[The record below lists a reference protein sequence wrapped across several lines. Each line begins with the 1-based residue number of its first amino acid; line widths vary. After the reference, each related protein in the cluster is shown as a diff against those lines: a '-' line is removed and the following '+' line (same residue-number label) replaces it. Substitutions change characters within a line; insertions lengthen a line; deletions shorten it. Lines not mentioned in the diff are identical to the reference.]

1 MQISTFSIE
10 ELQVSFYK
18 NVKGEK
24 YMDMSIGR
32 VLNGIRSCAYG
43 NEIIAARACLF
54 NEDKVGYDKI
64 KSELPAVTFC
74 GTFAKG
80 HKADECTHYNN
91 ILVIDIDKLD
101 EIQFESTRDSLMQ
114 DPYVAAF
121 WVSPSGKGFKG
132 LVELQYDDDLKK
144 LNLKDRHKAAF
155 QSFFAYLLANY
166 NIELDAS
173 GKDVCRLCY
182 MSADKDIV
190 VKEHAEMFLVKAET
204 PNEDSCEKTT
214 KESKKKATVIK
225 TVDPK
230 SWNEIY
236 GKATGYAYNG
246 QNRAILTY
254 IYKKLRKKKVSITE
268 SWENWVKVA
277 FAIASS
283 VHPVIGRKIFLD
295 FCQLDGA
302 NHDEAKSEHLIWD
315 AYSKNQGKCSLNTII
330 YLARQKGVVLDREG
344 RI

>member
-1 MQISTFSIE
+1 MIE
-10 ELQVSFYK
+10 EHKLSDIQVSFYK
-18 NVKGEK
+18 NVWGDK
-24 YMDMSIGR
+24 YKDMSLGR

-43 NEIIAARACLF
+43 KEITAARACLF
-54 NEDKVGYDKI
+54 NNDKAGYDKI
-64 KSELPAVTFC
+64 KSALPAVTFC
-74 GTFAKG
+74 GTFEKG

-101 EIQFESTRDSLMQ
+101 EIQFESTRECLMQ
-114 DPYVAAF
+114 DPYVASF

-132 LVELQYDDDLKK
+132 LVCLQYDDSLK
-144 LNLKDRHKAAF
+144 NKDIKEQHKIAF
-155 QSFFAYLLANY
+155 RSFFAYLLANY

-173 GKDVCRLCY
+173 GKDISRLCY
-182 MSADKDIV
+182 MSADKNIV
-190 VKEHAEMFLVKAET
+190 VKEFAEVFMVKQEVPQEET
-204 PNEDSCEKTT
+204 EEKTSET
-214 KESKKKATVIK
+214 IKKKTTVIK
-225 TVDPK
+225 AVDPK

-236 GKATGYAYNG
+236 GKATNYAYNG
-246 QNRAILTY
+246 LNRSLLTY
-254 IYKKLRKKKVSITE
+254 IYKKIRKKNVSITD

-302 NHDEAKSEHLIWD
+302 SHDEAKSEHLIWD

-330 YLARQKGVVLDREG
+330 YLARQKGVVLDR
-344 RI
+344 

>member
-1 MQISTFSIE
+1 MLNSCSSIE
-10 ELQVSFYK
+10 NLQVSFYK
-18 NVKGEK
+18 NVWGEK
-24 YMDMSIGR
+24 YMDMSLGR
-32 VLNGIRSCAYG
+32 VLNGIRVCAYG
-43 NEIIAARACLF
+43 KEVNAARACLF
-54 NEDKVGYDKI
+54 NGDKTGYDKI

-74 GTFAKG
+74 GTFEKG

-101 EIQFESTRDSLMQ
+101 EMQFETTRECLMQ

-132 LVELQYDDDLKK
+132 LVVLQYDEELKD
-144 LNLKDRHKAAF
+144 LNLKDRHKIAF
-155 QSFFAYLLANY
+155 RGFFSYLMANY
-166 NIELDAS
+166 NIELDVS
-173 GKDVCRLCY
+173 GKDICRLCY
-182 MSADKDIV
+182 MSADKNIV
-190 VKEHAEMFLVKAET
+190 VKSHIESFLVRAE
-204 PNEDSCEKTT
+204 PSEEDDEKTS
-214 KESKKKATVIK
+214 KEIKKRTTVIRAI
-225 TVDPK
+225 DPK

-236 GKATGYAYNG
+236 GKATNYAYNG
-246 QNRAILTY
+246 QNRSMLTY
-254 IYKKLRKKKVSITE
+254 IYKKLRKKNISITDN
-268 SWENWVKVA
+268 WENWVKVA

-330 YLARQKGVVLDREG
+330 YLARQKGVVLDR
-344 RI
+344 

>member
-1 MQISTFSIE
+1 MLNSCSSIE
-10 ELQVSFYK
+10 NLQVSFYK
-18 NVKGEK
+18 NVWGEK
-24 YMDMSIGR
+24 YMDMSLGR
-32 VLNGIRSCAYG
+32 VLNGIRVCAYG
-43 NEIIAARACLF
+43 KEVNAARACLF
-54 NEDKVGYDKI
+54 NGDKTGYDKI

-74 GTFAKG
+74 GTFEKG

-121 WVSPSGKGFKG
+121 WTSPSGKGFKG
-132 LVELQYDDDLKK
+132 LVELQYDDDLKD

-155 QSFFAYLLANY
+155 RSFFAYLLATY

-173 GKDVCRLCY
+173 GKDICRLCY
-182 MSADKDIV
+182 MSADKNIV
-190 VKEHAEMFLVKAET
+190 VKERAEIFLVKDET
-204 PNEDSCEKTT
+204 PKEDGCENPM
-214 KESKKKATVIK
+214 ESKKKTTVIK
-225 TVDPK
+225 AIDPK

-236 GKATGYAYNG
+236 GKATNYAYNG
-246 QNRAILTY
+246 QNRSMLTY
-254 IYKKLRKKKVSITE
+254 IYKKLRKKNISITDN
-268 SWENWVKVA
+268 WENWVKVA

-330 YLARQKGVVLDREG
+330 YLARQKGVVLDR
-344 RI
+344 

>member
-1 MQISTFSIE
+1 MME
-10 ELQVSFYK
+10 ENKLNYIQVSFYR
-18 NVKGEK
+18 NVWGEK
-24 YMDMSIGR
+24 YKDLSLGR
-32 VLNGIRSCAYG
+32 VLNGIRICAYG
-43 NEIIAARACLF
+43 QEVNAARACLF
-54 NEDKVGYDKI
+54 NSDKGGYDKI
-64 KSELPAVTFC
+64 KSGLPAVTFC

-101 EIQFESTRDSLMQ
+101 EILFESTRDCLMQ

-132 LVELQYDDDLKK
+132 LVMLQYDDDLME

-155 QSFFAYLLANY
+155 RSFFAYLLATY

-173 GKDVCRLCY
+173 GKDICRLCY
-182 MSADKDIV
+182 MSADKNIV
-190 VKEHAEMFLVKAET
+190 VKEHAELFLVKDET
-204 PNEDSCEKTT
+204 PKEDSCENTT
-214 KESKKKATVIK
+214 KESKKKTTVIK
-225 TVDPK
+225 AIDPK

-236 GKATGYAYNG
+236 GKATNYAYNG
-246 QNRAILTY
+246 QNRSMLTY
-254 IYKKLRKKKVSITE
+254 IYKKLRKKNISITDT
-268 SWENWVKVA
+268 WENWVKVA
-277 FAIASS
+277 FSIASS

-330 YLARQKGVVLDREG
+330 YLARQKGVVLDR
-344 RI
+344 